1 MFICS
6 IYVGSINFDI
16 NEDTVKQAFL
26 PFGPMKNI
34 SLGYDHLAHKHKG
47 YAFIEYEIPEA
58 AFLAMEQMNNV
69 MLGGRNLKVRFSGC
83 CFMCWCKTCLVKLH
97 CFLENTTCQST
108 ATFTVC
114 NRDAGCWQVSNFT

>member
-1 MFICS
+1 MCVYSCLFVCS

-69 MLGGRNLKVRFSGC
+69 MLGGRNLKVRVPVVCTFSSVVHTSARVVLGPI
-83 CFMCWCKTCLVKLH
+83 V
-97 CFLENTTCQST
+97 E
-108 ATFTVC
+108 
-114 NRDAGCWQVSNFT
+114 

>member
-1 MFICS
+1 MFAHS
-6 IYVGSINFDI
+6 IYVGSINFDV

-69 MLGGRNLKVRFSGC
+69 MLGGRNLKVGISVLFVLIYFLVLVLVFQLFFRFSSV
-83 CFMCWCKTCLVKLH
+83 LVFIIFRFSFSFANY
-97 CFLENTTCQST
+97 FL
-108 ATFTVC
+108 VL
-114 NRDAGCWQVSNFT
+114 VSF

>member
-1 MFICS
+1 
-6 IYVGSINFDI
+6 VGSINFDI

-26 PFGPMKNI
+26 PFGPMKAI

-69 MLGGRNLKVRFSGC
+69 MLGGRNLKVRNLRLLFVCHFFLRENSGNLDKSVNSE
-83 CFMCWCKTCLVKLH
+83 MAREKLG
-97 CFLENTTCQST
+97 ESEKSGNSK
-108 ATFTVC
+108 
-114 NRDAGCWQVSNFT
+114 